1 MTVLEYST
9 GTTNRNLEQTSAAP
23 PNVIAVSDSSK
34 GYYTTSICF
43 RSAVDVLCAPT
54 IPT

>member
-1 MTVLEYST
+1 MTVLEYPA
-9 GTTNRNLEQTSAAP
+9 GTANRNLEQTSAAP
-23 PNVIAVSDSSK
+23 PNVAVSVSSK

-43 RSAVDVLCAPT
+43 RSAVCVLWIPT